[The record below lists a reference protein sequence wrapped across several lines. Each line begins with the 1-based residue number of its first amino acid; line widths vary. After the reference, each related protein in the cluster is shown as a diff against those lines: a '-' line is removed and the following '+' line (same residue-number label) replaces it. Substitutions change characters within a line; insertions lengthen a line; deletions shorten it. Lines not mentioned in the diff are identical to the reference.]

1 MDNGKSRG
9 RKKIVF
15 QMLVMVCILAIAGYF
30 MQAKMMEFLNRTL
43 EESFARQAADMAI
56 AAEERF
62 DRELNALRYVS
73 RCIEDTERVF
83 ENERDVL
90 VNKLKRDDERV
101 LAGLV
106 SIDGSRITGDEIP
119 YADFKHLSEVFRGQQ
134 VVDYNP
140 RTGLLFAVPVM
151 RGRNV
156 TAALFRVYDSSML
169 TDLFGMETYHSEGRV
184 LIQEHVHREGER
196 SKETYGTI
204 IVPYR
209 DYSTSDMDFFQNPT
223 IMEGFQE
230 IHRRLYRQRSAV
242 IYSEGSQGKFFLF
255 GADLPRSNCSL
266 IGYVP
271 WHAIAGGISDI
282 YSMIFYAGILMLLLF
297 AFVSAYLF
305 VIHAEAEES
314 KFLREAAEIAD
325 RANHAKSEFLANMSH
340 EIRTPINAILGMNE
354 MISREAVTDSV
365 KAYSLNI
372 KRASDALLS
381 LINDI
386 LDFSKIESGKMQLV
400 ASEYRLR
407 NVLNDIV
414 NMIRYRAEQKG
425 LDFIINV
432 DKETPDCL
440 IGDEMRIRQIIMNL
454 LTNAVKYTE
463 KGNVTFTV
471 RGDKVENGTILTFSV
486 KDTGI
491 GIKEED
497 LKKLFDDFQRLDLQR
512 NRTVEGTG
520 LGLSIAKRLA
530 DMMGG
535 HIAVNSRYGEGSEF
549 IVKLPQQ
556 VAEASVSVGDFSPD
570 RVNGLDGKR
579 YRESFTAPEARV
591 LVVDD
596 NEMNLF
602 VTQNLLKATKM
613 QIELCKSG
621 QECLDRLAEK
631 RFDLVLLDQ
640 MMPGMDGIETLHRA
654 REMERVKDI
663 PFIAMTAN
671 AVSGAREMFL
681 KEGFTDYISKP
692 VNGILL
698 ERLVRKYLP
707 EEKVHAVERVE
718 EPVFVNQKT
727 EEIMGEPA
735 VAKSEP
741 AGKTSG
747 DKTVFSSER
756 EELPLLDT
764 ELGLKYSGGMED
776 VYWELVEM
784 FCMLKNEKTKG
795 IRDAYEKAD
804 WTAYTT
810 NVHGLKSTALSIGG
824 RRLSEAAKELEM
836 AGKRVI
842 GKDAATA
849 DVEAALQFIRE
860 HHQATLALYDT
871 MVREAEAKL
880 AERPV

>member
-196 SKETYGTI
+196 SK
-204 IVPYR
+204 
-209 DYSTSDMDFFQNPT
+209 
-223 IMEGFQE
+223 
-230 IHRRLYRQRSAV
+230 LYRQRSAV

-463 KGNVTFTV
+463 KGNVTFSV
-471 RGDKVENGTILTFSV
+471 RGDKVENGTVLTFSV

-497 LKKLFDDFQRLDLQR
+497 LKKLFDDFQRLELQR

-520 LGLSIAKRLA
+520 LGLSIAKHLA

-535 HIAVNSRYGEGSEF
+535 HITVNSRYGEGSEF

-556 VAEASVSVGDFSPD
+556 VAEAAVSVGDFSPD
-570 RVNGLDGKR
+570 RVNGPEGKR

-613 QIELCKSG
+613 QMELCKSG

-631 RFDLVLLDQ
+631 CFDLVLLDQ

-727 EEIMGEPA
+727 EEIMREPA

-747 DKTVFSSER
+747 DKSVFSSDR

-804 WTAYTT
+804 WTEYTT

-849 DVEAALQFIRE
+849 DVETALQFIRE

>member
-1 MDNGKSRG
+1 LNNRRLRG
-9 RKKIVF
+9 RKRIVF

-30 MQAKMMEFLNRTL
+30 MQSKMMEFLNRTL

-56 AAEERF
+56 VAEERF

-73 RCIEDTERVF
+73 RCIEDTNMISEK
-83 ENERDVL
+83 ERDVL
-90 VNKLKRDDERV
+90 LLKLKRDDERV

-106 SIDGSRITGDEIP
+106 GLDGRRITGDEIP
-119 YADFKHLSEVFRGQQ
+119 YVNFKHFPEVFRGQQ

-151 RGRNV
+151 QGRNV
-156 TAALFRVYDSSML
+156 KAALFRVYDFTML
-169 TDLFGMETYHSEGRV
+169 TDLFGMEIYHNEGRV
-184 LIQEHVHREGER
+184 LIQEHVHREGEHL
-196 SKETYGTI
+196 KETYGRVM
-204 IVPYR
+204 VPYK
-209 DYSTSDMDFFQNPT
+209 DYNISDIAFFNDPT
-223 IMEGFQE
+223 ITKGFEE
-230 IHRRLYRQRSAV
+230 IHRKLYKQPSAV
-242 IYSEGSQGKFFLF
+242 VYSEGPQGKFFLF
-255 GADLPRSNCSL
+255 GADLPQSNCSL

-282 YSMIFYAGILMLLLF
+282 YTMIFYAGILLLLLF

-305 VIHAEAEES
+305 VIHGEAEEA
-314 KFLREAAEIAD
+314 KFLRDAKEIAD
-325 RANHAKSEFLANMSH
+325 RANRAKSEFLANMSH

-354 MISREAVTDSV
+354 MISREAVSDSV
-365 KAYSLNI
+365 KTYSRNI

-400 ASEYRLR
+400 SGEYSLTT
-407 NVLNDIV
+407 VLNDVV
-414 NMIRYRAEQKG
+414 NMIGYRAEQKG

-432 DKETPDCL
+432 DKETPNRL
-440 IGDEMRIRQIIMNL
+440 IGDEIRIRQIIMNL

-463 KGNVTFTV
+463 EGSVAFSVCSEKAEDGILL
-471 RGDKVENGTILTFSV
+471 KVSV

-497 LKKLFDDFQRLDLQR
+497 TRKLFDDFQRLELQR
-512 NRTVEGTG
+512 NRTIEGTG
-520 LGLSIAKRLA
+520 LGLSITKHLA

-535 HIAVNSRYGEGSEF
+535 NVSVDSRYGEGSEF
-549 IVKLPQQ
+549 IVTLPQK
-556 VAEASVSVGDFSPD
+556 VAETSEPVGAFIPG
-570 RVNGLDGKR
+570 RENGPDGKR
-579 YRESFTAPEARV
+579 YRESFTAPEARM

-602 VTQNLLKATKM
+602 VTQSLLKATKM
-613 QIELCKSG
+613 QMELCKSG
-621 QECLDRLAEK
+621 QECLHRLAEK
-631 RFDLVLLDQ
+631 HFDIVLLDQ
-640 MMPGMDGIETLHRA
+640 MMPGLDGIETLHRA
-654 REMERVKDI
+654 MKMEGVKDI

-707 EEKVHAVERVE
+707 ADMVRPVERIE
-718 EPVFVNQKT
+718 EPDFIKINKEETPGEAAASAIARKSAAETHEFGT
-727 EEIMGEPA
+727 E
-735 VAKSEP
+735 K
-741 AGKTSG
+741 
-747 DKTVFSSER
+747 D
-756 EELPLLDT
+756 ELPLLDI

-784 FCMLKNEKTKG
+784 FCMLKNEKAKG
-795 IRDAYEKAD
+795 INDAFTEANWAD
-804 WTAYTT
+804 YTT

-836 AGKRVI
+836 AGKRI
-842 GKDAATA
+842 IAKDASPE
-849 DVEAALQFIRE
+849 DVEGALQFIRE
-860 HHQATLALYDT
+860 HHRETLALYDT
-871 MVREAEAKL
+871 MAREAEAKL
-880 AERPV
+880 AERPL